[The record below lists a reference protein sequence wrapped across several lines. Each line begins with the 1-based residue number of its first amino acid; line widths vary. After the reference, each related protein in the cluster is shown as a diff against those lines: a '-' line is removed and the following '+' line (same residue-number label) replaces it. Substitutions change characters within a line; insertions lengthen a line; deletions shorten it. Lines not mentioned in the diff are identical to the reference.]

1 MRITK
6 NRGILSPARN
16 LTEEIGYELQSL
28 FSLRK
33 QTDPVHGGH
42 EDLLRGAGRGSTGCP
57 LREMF
62 LLQPD
67 LLRRRGVR
75 NGGTL
80 HGDHETQGDQR
91 NGHEL
96 LREHRKG
103 DRRGPVSRCD
113 PEPETMKKGAAD
125 SGTFFA

>member
-1 MRITK
+1 MNYNRCFHCGNKLIPSTADMKISYEELVVEVQDAPCEKCSYCSRISFGDEVYGTVERFMETMK
-6 NRGILSPARN
+6 P
-16 LTEEIGYELQSL
+16 
-28 FSLRK
+28 K
-33 QTDPVHGGH
+33 
-42 EDLLRGAGRGSTGCP
+42 
-57 LREMF
+57 
-62 LLQPD
+62 
-67 LLRRRGVR
+67 
-75 NGGTL
+75 TL
-80 HGDHETQGDQR
+80 HGDHETQRDQR